1 MRNYFLLGLLISL
14 FFSCS
19 PMNEAM
25 LNGDIS
31 PNTKGANGHLPFNQL
46 DFIKSEFQKVYSYSQ
61 FDSNTLLFD
70 QATME
75 IQGAERVIFVP
86 LKKNDLEYP
95 QFLRLNQNY
104 NDTNYTFN
112 LVIMQYKYQDAMLLS
127 TYNFKESLQ
136 TFHGTIAVLD
146 LMDPLQKT
154 VNYHRFIRGKEVTKR
169 ERFHGTTSFSHSCT
183 DGQCGDGGGTTPN
196 DFRGL
201 GTNGGIRQLG
211 GVTIKSGSYPNSNNL
226 GGFGKGLTN
235 SPNHFGNGNQ
245 GSISG
250 GDGSG
255 STTRGYKVKSR
266 AEAERFAKTKFK
278 SSIQNRIQQQGP
290 KKYIGTATRS
300 NPLITITYEVYKE
313 NGKWNVK
320 ESVTGFVFANKY
332 KISSVRSESNGNET
346 TLKVTGIMSLGFNVM
361 NSNLSISRRD
371 VTEIVIDNKKN
382 RIKKIID

>member
-1 MRNYFLLGLLISL
+1 
-14 FFSCS
+14 
-19 PMNEAM
+19 MNEAI
-25 LNGDIS
+25 LNGDVS
-31 PNTKGANGHLPFNQL
+31 PNTKGANGHLSLNQF

-86 LKKNDLEYP
+86 LQKNDLEYP

-154 VNYHRFIRGKEVTKR
+154 VNYHRFIRGQEVTKR

-183 DGQCGDGGGTTPN
+183 DGQCGGGGGTTPN

-226 GGFGKGLTN
+226 GGFGNGLTN

-250 GDGSG
+250 GGGGGSG
-255 STTRGYKVKSR
+255 SKTRGYKVKSR
-266 AEAERFAKTKFK
+266 AEAEKLAKTKFK
-278 SSIQNRIQQQGP
+278 SSIQNKIQQQGN
-290 KKYIGTATRS
+290 KKFIGTAKRS
-300 NPLITITYEVYKE
+300 NSIITISYDVYKE
-313 NGKWNVK
+313 KGKWNVK
-320 ESVTGFVFANKY
+320 EMVTGAVFANQY
-332 KISSVRSESNGNET
+332 KISSVRSETNGDET
-346 TLKVTGIMSLGFNVM
+346 ILKITGIMTLGFNVL
-361 NSNLSISRRD
+361 NSNFSISRKD
-371 VTEIVIDNKKN
+371 TIEIIIDNKKN